1 MDRLPTVAL
10 ALLFTAA
17 LLVGC
22 EDGASAPPAMQRVVS
37 VTQDRAQAPDLD
49 SFCDVHADGE
59 EGRRLTFPPLDQTLP
74 ALGSR
79 WRWVNVWAT
88 WCRPCIEEMPMLLEW
103 QSRLNEGGAALDLV
117 FLSVDEEAETVS
129 QFRRAHPGLPES
141 VRLTDQGALQDW
153 IAGLGLDAGATLP
166 LHIFADPSGT
176 IRCARSGAVAAPS
189 YETVRL
195 LITSR

>member
-1 MDRLPTVAL
+1 MVVAL
-10 ALLFTAA
+10 LA
-17 LLVGC
+17 GC
-22 EDGASAPPAMQRVVS
+22 EDGASAPPATQRVVS
-37 VTQDRAQAPDLD
+37 VTQDRAQAPDLA

-74 ALGSR
+74 AQGSR

-103 QSRLNEGGAALDLV
+103 QSRLNEGGATLDLV
-117 FLSVDEEAETVS
+117 FLSVDEEAETVT
-129 QFRRAHPGLPES
+129 QFRRAHPRLPES

-166 LHIFADPSGT
+166 LHIFADPNGN

-195 LITSR
+195 LVTSR